1 MMNYNPKLME
11 HPGKLIFLMCLCEA
25 ISVWSTVIQF
35 LGPEKVICY
44 FGINETLAASVGWLY
59 PNIDDDKSISVL
71 QNCNFVIQHYFQL
84 VSLSLNFCLCLDVV
98 LTMSSPFSPH
108 ERRMK
113 FYVIMCII
121 MAALISAVTPG
132 RNLTERVYGTNTASK
147 SVPEA
152 SVNLLEI
159 KAAIGAATF
168 TAYVL
173 YSTFSVTF
181 AYRLN
186 TRPGFSS
193 DLRGAFLKNH
203 VFYVLSYILTWM
215 PFLGMCFYIM
225 YSVQMLNSLT
235 QAGREGINDSLNLW
249 YNANLLVGMCTG
261 LLLSLIRIQEP
272 IFVRQIKVYWN

>member
-1 MMNYNPKLME
+1 MSINPCLDPNNTFTSASFKENAFAVGLGGLSMFATIMVATMMNYNPKLME

-25 ISVWSTVIQF
+25 ISVWSTVIQK
-35 LGPEKVICY
+35 LGASKVICY
-44 FGINETLAASVGWLY
+44 FGINETLEASVGWIY
-59 PNIDDDKSISVL
+59 PNIDDKSISVL

-113 FYVIMCII
+113 FYVITCII

-132 RNLTERVYGTNTASK
+132 RNLIERVYGTTTASE
-147 SVPEA
+147 SVPED
-152 SVNLLEI
+152 VNLLEI

-225 YSVQMLNSLT
+225 YSVQMLNSL
-235 QAGREGINDSLNLW
+235 
-249 YNANLLVGMCTG
+249 V
-261 LLLSLIRIQEP
+261 
-272 IFVRQIKVYWN
+272 

>member
-25 ISVWSTVIQF
+25 ISVWSTVIQA
-35 LGPEKVICY
+35 LGASKVICY
-44 FGINETLAASVGWLY
+44 FGINETLEASVGWLY
-59 PNIDDDKSISVL
+59 PNIHDNSISVL

-113 FYVIMCII
+113 FYVITCII

-132 RNLTERVYGTNTASK
+132 RNLTERVYGTTTASE
-147 SVPEA
+147 SAQETSA
-152 SVNLLEI
+152 NLLEI

-203 VFYVLSYILTWM
+203 VFYVLCYILTWM

-235 QAGREGINDSLNLW
+235 QEDRGRINDSLNLW
-249 YNANLLVGMCTG
+249 YDANLLVGMCTG